1 MNPHGPEI
9 LALLL
14 AAGAFLPGLF
24 AGVDIVC
31 ANEPDRGVLQDE
43 VSLLALMPWM

>member
-14 AAGAFLPGLF
+14 AAGAFLPWLF
-24 AGVDIVC
+24 TNIGIGDAGG
-31 ANEPDRGVLQDE
+31 PDRGVLRDE
-43 VSLLALMPWM
+43 AFLLASMLWT